1 MHQHTMTWKSILL
14 AGLSTLITAQF
25 SFSQNAPTPTATVE
39 PNPIKSFKEL
49 VARFPTRSIAATK
62 SAYVV
67 DIMNV
72 TFDVKK
78 TDSLM
83 NPVIGIIN
91 FTTKETH
98 EYPLKYQKEFGQ
110 RSMRPIYMQMQM
122 VFHWEGDHWKFE
134 RIWNREN
141 GVDFT
146 GGEKWGGPMSD
157 FLKSVQ

>member
-1 MHQHTMTWKSILL
+1 M
-14 AGLSTLITAQF
+14 
-25 SFSQNAPTPTATVE
+25 
-39 PNPIKSFKEL
+39 
-49 VARFPTRSIAATK
+49 
-62 SAYVV
+62 
-67 DIMNV
+67 DV

-91 FTTKETH
+91 FTTKQTP
-98 EYPLKYQKEFGQ
+98 EYPPKYQKEFGK
-110 RSMRPIYMQMQM
+110 RFGPPIYMQMQV
-122 VFHWEGDHWKFE
+122 VFHWQGDHWKFE

-146 GGEKWGGPMSD
+146 GGEEWGGPMSD